1 MVAETPARAPLP
13 QPGCQSHSSECL
25 LGVGEGGLCPL
36 PRAFCLPWAS
46 HVITHRTADFKI
58 MSPGSTKTNGF
69 PPAGRSPC
77 YLQPLPGLVLDCC

>member
-36 PRAFCLPWAS
+36 PGHSVSHGLLMSSHTEQQISKSCLQGAQKPMVSLLRGGVLVTYS
-46 HVITHRTADFKI
+46 HFLAW
-58 MSPGSTKTNGF
+58 S
-69 PPAGRSPC
+69 
-77 YLQPLPGLVLDCC
+77 